1 MSESKIQVPLDEVT
15 MSFEKNGIVFLNE
28 KSTITFNAKTYP
40 MLLKIIKSVMTSDP
54 ISIVGKI
61 IQISKKNVCMF
72 RSNRVQIA
80 GRSGNSDIS
89 IKFDLFSS
97 ICTHIEEKAFLSSY
111 HDDYEKIV
119 LGNFAAILMTLE
131 QEKRKIVLRSIREE
145 DSMRISEIVTTL
157 CECSELKPE
166 NEFFRSMVQKSICDN
181 INLIELV
188 SYAKKIKN
196 NVI

>member
-1 MSESKIQVPLDEVT
+1 MSQNKIEVPLGEVT
-15 MSFEKNGIVFLNE
+15 LSFEENGIVFQNE
-28 KSTITFNAKTYP
+28 TSKIAFNSKTYP

-111 HDDYEKIV
+111 DDDYEKIV

-188 SYAKKIKN
+188 SYAKKIKDN
-196 NVI
+196 II

>member
-1 MSESKIQVPLDEVT
+1 MSQNKIEVPLGEVT
-15 MSFEKNGIVFLNE
+15 LSFEENGIVFQNE
-28 KSTITFNAKTYP
+28 TSKIAFNSKTYP

-111 HDDYEKIV
+111 HDDYEKNV

-188 SYAKKIKN
+188 SYAKKIKDN
-196 NVI
+196 II